1 MKWVDVRSLVDDSSA
16 LPRTTA
22 LIRENGLRALLLH
35 LAPGEEIPEHQ
46 TRGAIAVY
54 CLKGRVLFAAGADH
68 IELTPGILIS
78 LAPGANHRLSSDQ
91 DSTLLVTISE
101 QASPPSSSL

>member
-1 MKWVDVRSLVDDSSA
+1 MKQIDVRSLLDDSSA

-22 LIRENGLRALLLH
+22 LARENGLRALLLH
-35 LAPGEEIPEHQ
+35 LGPGEGIPEHQ

-54 CLKGRVLFAAGADH
+54 CLKGQVRFIAGDERV
-68 IELTPGILIS
+68 ELTPGVLIS
-78 LAPGANHRLSSDQ
+78 LGPGASHRLSSDQ

-101 QASPPSSSL
+101 PVPPES